1 MKAEASL
8 ERRRKL
14 LVFTSEVEKGSS
26 SYGFSPIYLHISEM
40 IFTLIKK
47 KKKNPCFLL
56 FRLLYLNGCFKGT

>member
-47 KKKNPCFLL
+47 KKEKSL
-56 FRLLYLNGCFKGT
+56 FSAV